1 MFGEKGG
8 RGDAREGMTL
18 ISEDAFF
25 HGTLVVKG
33 SLRVEGAFEGDIS
46 DAVDVEVGA
55 KGRVIGNLAAETVV
69 VAGEVVG
76 DIVAARSLE
85 ILPGGRVTGDI
96 RAPKLK
102 IDDGAFYEGACS
114 MGSDDA
120 KARRRRS
127 RAEGADTKA
136 DASQPADTVS

>member
-1 MFGEKGG
+1 MFGEKMG

-114 MGSDDA
+114 MGSDDG

-127 RAEGADTKA
+127 RAEP

>member
-25 HGTLVVKG
+25 HGSLVVKG
-33 SLRVEGAFEGDIS
+33 SLRIEGAFEGDIS
-46 DAVDVEVGA
+46 DAVDVEIGA
-55 KGRVIGNLAAETVV
+55 KGRVIGNLAAETIV

-76 DIVAARSLE
+76 DIVASRSLE
-85 ILPGGRVTGDI
+85 ILPSGRVTGDI

-102 IDDGAFYEGACS
+102 IDEGAVFEGGCS
-114 MGSDDA
+114 MSADED
-120 KARRRRS
+120 KPRRRRA
-127 RAEGADTKA
+127 RADT
-136 DASQPADTVS
+136 DIQPADGVSPN

>member
-114 MGSDDA
+114 MGSDDG

-127 RAEGADTKA
+127 RAEP

>member
-1 MFGEKGG
+1 MFGEKMG

-55 KGRVIGNLAAETVV
+55 KGRVTGNLAAETVV
-69 VAGEVVG
+69 IAGEVVG

-96 RAPKLK
+96 RTLKLK
-102 IDDGAFYEGACS
+102 IDDGAYYEGACS
-114 MGSDDA
+114 MGSEDD
-120 KARRRRS
+120 KPRRRRS
-127 RAEGADTKA
+127 RDSL
-136 DASQPADTVS
+136 DAAPAADTVS

>member
-114 MGSDDA
+114 MGSDDG

-127 RAEGADTKA
+127 RAEPEP
-136 DASQPADTVS
+136 SQPADTVS